1 MTSDPSTS
9 TFVWVFLPGQ
19 TLPTLCGRFNHAMTP
34 GGGAV
39 GKFVYGKTYLADSDA
54 VAIDPITLPLA
65 DKEFSTTSQR
75 GIFGVFV
82 DAMPDDWGQ
91 FVIDQRKGRQP
102 SPVGYLTHSLE
113 DRVGNL
119 SFSRSVDTPPQIPIL
134 PGRDI
139 LDPARKVIA
148 GLELG
153 RPLPAEL
160 EHVIQPNTA
169 LGGARPKITIEDA
182 GSQWLAKFPSRR
194 DSADFPVARIE
205 AAPLDLATRCGIT
218 SAHAEV
224 VHIQGDDILLVKR
237 FDRMRIEASG
247 WCRDPFISAQTVFHS
262 SPEVQAYAYAGSYP
276 RLSRELTR
284 WSADAKRDR
293 RELFRRMVFNC
304 VMSNT
309 DDHERNHG
317 FIGDDVIGSYRLS
330 PAYDMVPSI
339 HGTTRRFQA
348 LGIGENGAE
357 PTAHNILSDCTAFD
371 LTYQEAARILKE
383 IQEQAQDE
391 WKMCLVKQGLS
402 ASAIDKL
409 AQCVESLP
417 PDTPFE
423 SPLIFARPVQR

>member
-1 MTSDPSTS
+1 
-9 TFVWVFLPGQ
+9 
-19 TLPTLCGRFNHAMTP
+19 MTP

-39 GKFVYGKTYLADSDA
+39 GKFVYRKKYLADAHA

-82 DAMPDDWGQ
+82 DAMPDDWGR
-91 FVIDQRKGRQP
+91 FVIDQRMGQQT
-102 SPVGYLTHSLE
+102 SPVGYLIHSLE

-119 SFSRSVDTPPQIPIL
+119 SFNRCIDAPPRIPIL

-139 LDPARKVIA
+139 LDPARKVMA

-153 RPLPAEL
+153 LPLPPEL
-160 EHVIQPNTA
+160 EHVFEPNTA

-182 GSQWLAKFPSRR
+182 GAQWLAKFPSRR
-194 DSADFPVARIE
+194 DSPDFPVARIE
-205 AAPLDLATRCGIT
+205 AAALDLATRCGIT
-218 SAHAEV
+218 SVHAEV
-224 VHIQGDDILLVKR
+224 VHIKGDDILLVKR
-237 FDRMRIEASG
+237 FDRMRINASG

-262 SPEVQAYAYAGSYP
+262 SPQVQAYAYSGSYP

-304 VMSNT
+304 VTSNT

-317 FIGDDVIGSYRLS
+317 LVGDDVVGTYRLS

-339 HGTTRRFQA
+339 HATTRRFQA
-348 LGIGENGAE
+348 LGVGENGSE
-357 PTAHNILSDCTAFD
+357 PTALNILSDCVAFD
-371 LTYQEAARILKE
+371 LTHQEAAKMLKE

-391 WKMCLVKQGLS
+391 WKACLVKQGFS
-402 ASAIDKL
+402 ANALDKL
-409 AQCVESLP
+409 AQCVASLP
-417 PDTPFE
+417 QDTAPQ
-423 SPLIFARPVQR
+423 SQSIFVPPVQR